1 MVMNLRISSILIE
14 ANDITINLYDGQC
27 DDYNL
32 IDNAAIL
39 ILANELNIKQ
49 VIFLGEALMQTKP
62 IVNVAASLKSF
73 GITVITNSNYAF
85 DRLSSMSRRSKYL
98 RALLEYTDVQEA
110 GKCSVQSCI

>member
-1 MVMNLRISSILIE
+1 MVMNLRVSSILIE
-14 ANDITINLYDGQC
+14 ANDLMINLYDGQC

-39 ILANELNIKQ
+39 MLANELNIKQ

-62 IVNVAASLKSF
+62 IVNVAATLKSF

-85 DRLSSMSRRSKYL
+85 EQLSSMSRRSKYL
-98 RALLEYTDVQEA
+98 RALLEYTDVQGA
-110 GKCSVQSCI
+110 DQCSAQSCI